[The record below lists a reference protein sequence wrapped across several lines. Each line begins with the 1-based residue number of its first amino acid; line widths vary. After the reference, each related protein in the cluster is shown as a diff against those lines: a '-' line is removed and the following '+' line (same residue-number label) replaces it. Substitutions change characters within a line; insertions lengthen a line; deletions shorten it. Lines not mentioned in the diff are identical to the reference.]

1 MKDTLFPKIRL
12 EDFLLDV
19 EYQGPSFLGK
29 MEINHLGREILGM
42 EDCLKII
49 IQILSKYKK
58 INFNINDVEIF
69 VETFQEG
76 SFRKRIQITLKTL
89 EKYPVTYMAIVTLF
103 VGVLIAIPQYRADKI
118 REMSPELMTQIKDQ
132 IKIELLKDKQF
143 LKSISDIVRPIKN
156 KNDMVIFTKPDREK
170 STISYEEREEF
181 IKLGGDQE
189 DMVEREIS
197 ETLRGRITR
206 VDLDAIKNNLGFKVE
221 NKGVAIPTS
230 FTQKP
235 ELEELGILLGRWIE
249 LTGIVTKTGEET
261 KSIRIESYQI
271 IPIPKQQPFDFEDSQ
286 EEK

>member
-1 MKDTLFPKIRL
+1 MFT
-12 EDFLLDV
+12 
-19 EYQGPSFLGK
+19 S
-29 MEINHLGREILGM
+29 
-42 EDCLKII
+42 
-49 IQILSKYKK
+49 
-58 INFNINDVEIF
+58 
-69 VETFQEG
+69 
-76 SFRKRIQITLKTL
+76 
-89 EKYPVTYMAIVTLF
+89 
-103 VGVLIAIPQYRADKI
+103 
-118 REMSPELMTQIKDQ
+118 
-132 IKIELLKDKQF
+132 
-143 LKSISDIVRPIKN
+143 IKN
-156 KNDMVIFTKPDREK
+156 KNDRVIFTKPDREK

-235 ELEELGILLGRWIE
+235 GLEEMGTLLGRWIE